1 MITPRPWC
9 VRCPDWMCVV
19 LLEVHD
25 VDKTFTNRFGSVT
38 AAFGVSFEVSA
49 GECFGLIGES
59 GSGKSTIAS
68 IVSGTLAPDSGT
80 VCLDG
85 QALDTRSARSRKA
98 HQRKL
103 QMVFQDPRASF
114 NPRMKVM
121 DALREPL
128 IHKLGRAKDEADA
141 AIEQVMEQ
149 VNLPTGMLRR
159 GVHTISVGQAQRV
172 AIARALVSSPRAIF
186 ADEPSGALDQATGHE
201 MMQLLTAAVSMAG
214 ATLVVVTHDVNVA
227 RWCSRLIEI
236 RDGLVHS
243 DRLLNV
249 DTANRSAQ
257 AAGMETIR

>member
-1 MITPRPWC
+1 M
-9 VRCPDWMCVV
+9 

-121 DALREPL
+121 DVLREPL

-172 AIARALVSSPRAIF
+172 AIARALLAEPRLIVC
-186 ADEPSGALDQATGHE
+186 DEITSALDVTVQASILELLAHLRRE
-201 MMQLLTAAVSMAG
+201 QELSMLFVSHDMAVVAQL
-214 ATLVVVTHDVNVA
+214 
-227 RWCSRLIEI
+227 
-236 RDGLVHS
+236 S
-243 DRLLNV
+243 DRVAVMESGRIIEQGPVDQVIGNPVQEYTRLLI
-249 DTANRSAQ
+249 DLA
-257 AAGMETIR
+257 

>member
-1 MITPRPWC
+1 M
-9 VRCPDWMCVV
+9 

-172 AIARALVSSPRAIF
+172 AIARALLAEPRLIVC
-186 ADEPSGALDQATGHE
+186 DEITSALDVTVQASILELLAHLRRE
-201 MMQLLTAAVSMAG
+201 QELSMLFVSHDMAVVAQL
-214 ATLVVVTHDVNVA
+214 
-227 RWCSRLIEI
+227 
-236 RDGLVHS
+236 S
-243 DRLLNV
+243 DRVAVMESGRIIEQGPVDQVIGNPVQEYTRLLI
-249 DTANRSAQ
+249 DLA
-257 AAGMETIR
+257 